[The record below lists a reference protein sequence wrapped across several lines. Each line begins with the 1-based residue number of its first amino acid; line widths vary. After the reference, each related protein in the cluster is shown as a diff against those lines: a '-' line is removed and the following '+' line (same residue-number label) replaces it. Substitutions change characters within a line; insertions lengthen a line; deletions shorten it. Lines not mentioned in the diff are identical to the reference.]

1 MKKRIKIR
9 SISYSAGQTVLMAIA
24 AFTAVAGIVFP
35 IAANAEEITYTTAD
49 GVKWIYNTNNDGENT
64 VTFSKLDSGD
74 VPQVPTSEI
83 PWVFTK
89 DGVSYTV
96 TRITS
101 NACNGNTALTGPL
114 ALPDSVIY
122 LFENTNEGAFEGCSG
137 VTGTPKFGSGITRIP
152 YRFLRNT
159 GITGG
164 LVVPENIT
172 LVRYRAFGGTKIASA
187 LIKGPPTAE
196 SGDQVYTAIQ
206 LRYIFNMPSLELLVM
221 GPNTKVDTTQSYDHG
236 FHNHDQIVLYPDYPD
251 NKTWAETFAS
261 VKYLPLLKAIPYGPG
276 LDLDIAIDGNVLT
289 ATPTTEAMLANVL
302 TWAPRFKNDFDMDT
316 KVCITNPIPVAEG
329 LVTADLLKKAEFGSL
344 MFKVT
349 SQKQLDDVLAAT
361 ASVSVPIG
369 IDPDVADKHEMLSL
383 PADRKVWVLL
393 SGNGKYIPKVN
404 GLVITFQ

>member
-1 MKKRIKIR
+1 
-9 SISYSAGQTVLMAIA
+9 
-24 AFTAVAGIVFP
+24 
-35 IAANAEEITYTTAD
+35 
-49 GVKWIYNTNNDGENT
+49 
-64 VTFSKLDSGD
+64 
-74 VPQVPTSEI
+74 
-83 PWVFTK
+83 
-89 DGVSYTV
+89 
-96 TRITS
+96 
-101 NACNGNTALTGPL
+101 
-114 ALPDSVIY
+114 
-122 LFENTNEGAFEGCSG
+122 
-137 VTGTPKFGSGITRIP
+137 
-152 YRFLRNT
+152 
-159 GITGG
+159 
-164 LVVPENIT
+164 
-172 LVRYRAFGGTKIASA
+172 
-187 LIKGPPTAE
+187 
-196 SGDQVYTAIQ
+196 
-206 LRYIFNMPSLELLVM
+206 M
-221 GPNTKVDTTQSYDHG
+221 GPNTKVDLRFTYDH
-236 FHNHDQIVLYPDYPD
+236 FVDNHALTVLYPDYPD
-251 NKTWAETFAS
+251 NKTWAETA
-261 VKYLPLLKAIPYGPG
+261 VKFPSLVKAIPYGPG

>member
-1 MKKRIKIR
+1 MKKRLKIR
-9 SISYSAGQTVLMAIA
+9 STCSAMQTVSLAIA
-24 AFTAVAGIVFP
+24 VFTAMAGIVFP
-35 IAANAEEITYTTAD
+35 VAANADEITYTTAD
-49 GVKWIYNTNNDGENT
+49 GVKWIYETNNHGENT

-96 TRITS
+96 TGIS
-101 NACNGNTALTGPL
+101 SDACYENTALTGPL
-114 ALPDSVIY
+114 ALPDSVIS
-122 LFENTNEGAFEGCSG
+122 LSENTIKGAFHGCSG
-137 VTGTPKFGSGITRIP
+137 VTGTPKFGSGITVIP
-152 YRFLRNT
+152 HHFLRYT
-159 GITGG
+159 SITGG

-172 LVRYRAFGGTKIASA
+172 GVMQRAFNGTKITSA
-187 LIKGPPTAE
+187 LIKGPPTAK
-196 SGDQVYTAIQ
+196 SGDQVYTTIQ
-206 LRYIFNMPSLELLVM
+206 LPYTFSVASLEFLVL
-221 GPNTKVDTTQSYDHG
+221 GPNTKVDNRRTYDH
-236 FHNHDQIVLYPDYPD
+236 FLATQAQTVLYPDYPD
-251 NKTWAETFAS
+251 NKTWAENVINFPS
-261 VKYLPLLKAIPYGPG
+261 KVKAIPYGPG